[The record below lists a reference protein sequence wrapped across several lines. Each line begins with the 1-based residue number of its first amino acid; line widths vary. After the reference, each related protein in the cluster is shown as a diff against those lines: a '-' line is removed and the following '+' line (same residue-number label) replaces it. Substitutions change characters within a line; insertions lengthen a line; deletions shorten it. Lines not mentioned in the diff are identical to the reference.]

1 MRRTVRISYRFTYQ
15 GESYRAVKAPVGDT
29 VEENLIEQEWKTSA
43 IFDALGDDFDAEIIK
58 KTFGTPV
65 PSDEQLSAAGFDFE
79 YFDLED

>member
-43 IFDALGDDFDAEIIK
+43 IFDALGDDYDAEWVENIL
-58 KTFGTPV
+58 GTLV
-65 PSDEQLSAAGFDFE
+65 PNDEQLSEAGFNFE
-79 YFDLED
+79 YFYLED